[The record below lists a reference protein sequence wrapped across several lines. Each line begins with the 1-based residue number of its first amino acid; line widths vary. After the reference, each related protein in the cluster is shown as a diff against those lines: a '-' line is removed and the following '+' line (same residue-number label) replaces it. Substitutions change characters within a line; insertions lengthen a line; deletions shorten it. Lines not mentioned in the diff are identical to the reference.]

1 MMFPFRRPCSLRQ
14 AKKLRT
20 LRLAATAAALTLAGG
35 TPTGE
40 TNSAEPEDRPPVVAH
55 RENSI
60 VFGQSAAFSG
70 PAQELGWNMRL
81 GIEAAFEEAN
91 RRRGADGPK
100 FVLHSLDDAYEP
112 ETAIANTRALIG
124 EDVLALIGAV
134 GTPTSAAAL
143 PIVAEAKVPYV
154 APFTGADFL
163 RDTDGDGRNVV
174 NLRASYDDETEAM
187 VAHLIAD
194 LGISRISVMYQDDS
208 FGRTG
213 HSGVLRALGKRGM
226 TPVAVGVYPRNTMA
240 VKTALLDLRAGDPDA
255 VILIGTYEPVAQLI
269 AWARR
274 IDFEPVFITT
284 SFVGGNAL
292 ARMQTAVGVFVTQ
305 VVPFPNADAPPIV
318 PAYRRA
324 LAASAPDAQPGFVS
338 LEGYLAGRLA
348 VAAVERC
355 RRTTTATDRR
365 CFLNALREVDDL
377 DGFRLRY
384 GDGDNQGSDAIFLSV
399 IDGNGRYRPVTSM
412 SGAMP

>member
-1 MMFPFRRPCSLRQ
+1 MFWSGACVRRRQ
-14 AKKLRT
+14 TTKPRT
-20 LRLAATAAALTLAGG
+20 LRWAATVTVLTLAGG
-35 TPTGE
+35 ASAGE
-40 TNSAEPEDRPPVVAH
+40 ARSG
-55 RENSI
+55 ENQV

-91 RRRGADGPK
+91 RRHGDFAPS
-100 FVLHSLDDAYEP
+100 FELHSLDDAYEP
-112 ETAIANTRALIG
+112 EAAIANTRALIG
-124 EDVLALIGAV
+124 EGVLALIGAV

-143 PIVAEAKVPYV
+143 PIAAAAQIPYV

-163 RDTDGDGRNVV
+163 RDTDGDGRTVV

-194 LGISRISVMYQDDS
+194 LGISRISVMHQDDS

-226 TPVAVGVYPRNTMA
+226 TPVAVGVYRRNTIA
-240 VKTALLDLRAGDPDA
+240 VKTALLDLRAGNPGA
-255 VILIGTYEPVAQLI
+255 VILIGTYEPVAELI

-274 IDFEPVFITT
+274 IDFNPIFITT

-292 ARMQTAVGVFVTQ
+292 ARMQTGVGVFVTQ
-305 VVPFPNADAPPIV
+305 VVPFPTADTPPV
-318 PAYRRA
+318 VAAYRQA
-324 LAASAPDAQPGFVS
+324 LAAVAPEAKPGFVS

-348 VAAVERC
+348 VAAVDRC
-355 RRTTTATDRR
+355 RQTSSMTDRR
-365 CFLNALREVDDL
+365 CFLNALREIDDL

-384 GDGDNQGSDAIFLSV
+384 GEGDNQGSDEVFLSV
-399 IDGNGRYRPVTSM
+399 IDGIGRYRPITRM
-412 SGAMP
+412 SRAMP